1 MTDFIRVATTA
12 DVFESIMSA
21 HPDLKVL
28 NFNNEPVCNNSG
40 YRIFECLYGYE
51 FFETPFVGVKT
62 ILNDEFMVVRREYW
76 LCLPLPRD

>member
-1 MTDFIRVATTA
+1 MENFTRVAITE
-12 DVFESIMSA
+12 DVFESIFCA
-21 HPDLKVL
+21 FQDLEVL

-40 YRIFECLYGYE
+40 DRMVECLYGYE